1 MSDKAKIKRYDGLN
15 FVEIYPLTKHD
26 QIIASGSPGST
37 TFLRGDGVWATPTGG
52 SGTVTSV
59 GGTGTVLGISLT
71 GTVTESGSLTLSGT
85 PTVASTSA
93 SGIVSTSA
101 QTLAGEKTFQNGIR
115 SGSGTQSWQ
124 IESQAGSNL
133 LFRSGSSPVTRMTL
147 STGGVLTATTFSGSG
162 SSLTNLNATNVSS
175 GTLPVLR
182 LGSGGTRD
190 AATYLNGN
198 NEWVTTP
205 GIFSASL
212 ATMTSNGTFSVSG
225 VSGYRWF
232 VVDIVAAGLRGSTLI
247 RYVAGQSNVCLVS
260 LAGSNRGGT
269 IQTNATDFV
278 LSGIT
283 GTPTINIFGVR

>member
-1 MSDKAKIKRYDGLN
+1 
-15 FVEIYPLTKHD
+15 
-26 QIIASGSPGST
+26 
-37 TFLRGDGVWATPTGG
+37 
-52 SGTVTSV
+52 
-59 GGTGTVLGISLT
+59 
-71 GTVTESGSLTLSGT
+71 
-85 PTVASTSA
+85 
-93 SGIVSTSA
+93 
-101 QTLAGEKTFQNGIR
+101 
-115 SGSGTQSWQ
+115 
-124 IESQAGSNL
+124 
-133 LFRSGSSPVTRMTL
+133 MTL

-162 SSLTNLNATNVSS
+162 SSLTSLPAGQLT
-175 GTLPVLR
+175 GTVPVLR
-182 LGSGGTRD
+182 LGSSGTRD

-198 NEWVTTP
+198 NEWATTP

-232 VVDIVAAGLRGSTLI
+232 VVDIAASGLRGSTLI

-269 IQTNATDFV
+269 IQTNATNFV